1 MLDTARIVENVGV
14 GAFLGGATLVNDN
27 VILDSAAT
35 ILTVEARH
43 QTMLNVLNLGSAIP
57 QSFDIPLSPS
67 EVLAIAGPFI
77 SGCNLGIPGKSYFLR
92 EGILEKIQN

>member
-77 SGCNLGIPGKSYFLR
+77 SGCNLGIPGKPYLD
-92 EGILEKIQN
+92 KING

>member
-27 VILDSAAT
+27 VILDSAAS

-77 SGCNLGIPGKSYFLR
+77 SGCSLGIPGKPFR
-92 EGILEKIQN
+92 GDGKEKYQELC

>member
-77 SGCNLGIPGKSYFLR
+77 SGCNLGIPGKPYFLR